1 MNYLNDIYGSQLL
14 YSLAFDRVD
23 QGYISSL

>member
-1 MNYLNDIYGSQLL
+1 LNDIYGSQLL